1 MLKIAKLEMRLKK
14 GSKKVSS
21 IAIASLI
28 LTLMLMY
35 QIASSGVRLDEGIY
49 SSNLEIGHRSFT
61 VSENPDILIEHGKVY
76 LRGDLKSLSAF
87 DEFRKYL
94 REEYN
99 KWIYEKYGEKA
110 FPVLVNLHEIPTEV
124 KIAIKSIERPEKV
137 VTPKEK
143 EVGTPKPVTTVE
155 ERTTVGESE
164 TQEVVPTFKEFK
176 TEVRYTIPENLQPP
190 ILLEKFVYAFLL
202 VMPFYFVAQIFSS
215 SFMEDKVKR
224 RFDVILTVVSA
235 REFLLGKMIPY
246 VTLGSAIS
254 IAIAIIF
261 GKALIMVLLISILI
275 LMLSIDSFL
284 VFLSRSY
291 KEMSFISV
299 VVTLV
304 VTAYLFIPAV
314 FSFIPM
320 SKLSPVTLL
329 VESIEG
335 GETDLRYVLLSVSH
349 LALMS
354 FILINLT
361 SNSFEFMYTRG
372 LIEKVVELT
381 AKLTD
386 RYYKVFTFVLVS
398 IPFVLLTELF
408 TIAITFPL
416 RDYIF
421 PVLIV
426 LALVEEFFKGLFI
439 YSASMNKLNPY
450 VSAILSASGFFVGE
464 KLILIPLI
472 PANVLSLLLLP
483 LLAHI
488 VSSLI
493 FVITMKWGFR
503 VGLAVS
509 SILHSTYNG
518 LMVWM
523 LLI

>member
-1 MLKIAKLEMRLKK
+1 MLKVAKFEMRLKK
-14 GSKKVSS
+14 GSRKVSS
-21 IAIASLI
+21 IAIISLI
-28 LTLMLMY
+28 LTLLLVH
-35 QIASSGVRLDEGIY
+35 QIASNGIMLDKGIY
-49 SSNLEIGHRSFT
+49 SSNLQIEHTFT
-61 VSENPDILIEHGKVY
+61 ISENPDITIEYGRVY

-87 DEFRKYL
+87 DEFRNYL
-94 REEYN
+94 RVEYN
-99 KWIYEKYGEKA
+99 RWIYEKYGEKA

-124 KIAIKSIERPEKV
+124 KIAFKSVKSFKTTP
-137 VTPKEK
+137 TPKAVE
-143 EVGTPKPVTTVE
+143 TPKPVTTVE
-155 ERTTVGESE
+155 EGKTIGMTNETITVSKK
-164 TQEVVPTFKEFK
+164 PTK
-176 TEVRYTIPENLQPP
+176 TEMKYVPPEKLQPP
-190 ILLEKFVYAFLL
+190 ILLEKFAYAFLF

-215 SFMEDKVKR
+215 SFMEDKIKK

-246 VTLGSAIS
+246 ITLGLVIS
-254 IAIAIIF
+254 TAIAVIV
-261 GKALIMVLLISILI
+261 GKAVVVALLISILI
-275 LMLSIDSFL
+275 TMLSIDSFL

-291 KEMSFISV
+291 KEMSFLSV
-299 VVTLV
+299 VITLV

-314 FSFIPM
+314 FNFIPM

-335 GETDLRYVLLSVSH
+335 GEIDLRYVLLSTFH

-386 RYYKVFTFVLVS
+386 RYYKVFTFALVS
-398 IPFVLLTELF
+398 IPFVLLMELF
-408 TIAITFPL
+408 TLAITFPF
-416 RDYIF
+416 RSYIF

-426 LALVEEFFKGLFI
+426 LAFVEEFFKGLFI
-439 YSASMNKLNPY
+439 YASVNKLNPY
-450 VSAILSASGFFVGE
+450 VSAILSASGFFIGE

-472 PANVLSLLLLP
+472 TANVLSLLLLP

-488 VSSLI
+488 VSSLL
-493 FVITMKWGFR
+493 FVLTMRWGFK
-503 VGLAVS
+503 VGLTTSTAF
-509 SILHSTYNG
+509 HSTYNG

-523 LLI
+523 LLK

>member
-1 MLKIAKLEMRLKK
+1 MLRIAKLEMRLKK
-14 GSKKVSS
+14 GSKKVSL
-21 IAIASLI
+21 IATFSLI
-28 LTLMLMY
+28 LTLLMVY
-35 QIASSGVRLDEGIY
+35 QIALNGVRLDEGIY
-49 SSNLEIGHRSFT
+49 SSNIPIEHRSFT
-61 VSENPDILIEHGKVY
+61 ISENPDITIGYGRVY

-99 KWIYEKYGEKA
+99 RWVYERFGEKA

-124 KIAIKSIERPEKV
+124 KIAFNKSFKSFKTPQEIT
-137 VTPKEK
+137 TPKV
-143 EVGTPKPVTTVE
+143 VGTPKPVETVKTVE
-155 ERTTVGESE
+155 KTIETPTVPKKP
-164 TQEVVPTFKEFK
+164 VK
-176 TEVRYTIPENLQPP
+176 TEMKYVTPENLQPP
-190 ILLEKFVYAFLL
+190 ILLEKFVYAFLF
-202 VMPFYFVAQIFSS
+202 VMPFYFIAQVYSS
-215 SFMEDKVKR
+215 SFMEDKVRK

-235 REFLLGKMIPY
+235 KEFLIGKMIPY
-246 VTLGSAIS
+246 VTFGLVIS
-254 IAIAIIF
+254 IAIATIL
-261 GKALIMVLLISILI
+261 GKALIALLLISILI
-275 LMLSIDSFL
+275 LMLSIDSFI

-291 KEMSFISV
+291 KEMSFVSV

-335 GETDLRYVLLSVSH
+335 GEIDLKYVLLSLLHVS
-349 LALMS
+349 LMS
-354 FILINLT
+354 FVLINLT

-386 RYYKVFTFVLVS
+386 KYYKVFTFVLLS
-398 IPFVLLTELF
+398 IPFVLLMELF
-408 TIAITFPL
+408 TLAITFPL
-416 RDYIF
+416 RNYIF

-439 YSASMNKLNPY
+439 YSASMNELNPY
-450 VSAILSASGFFVGE
+450 VSAILSASGFFIGE

-472 PANVLSLLLLP
+472 PTNVLSLLLLP

-488 VSSLI
+488 VSSLL
-493 FVITMKWGFR
+493 FVLAMRWGFK
-503 VGLAVS
+503 VGLITS
-509 SILHSTYNG
+509 SAFHSTYNG
-518 LMVWM
+518 LMLWM
-523 LLI
+523 LLK